1 MNLEQVLN
9 TSIYNNAAENWAISL
24 LAIIIVWSVMALAWK
39 FALKRLDALASRTDT
54 IIDDAIVFAL
64 GKTNSWWMFIIGVYV
79 GSKFVDLPQSAERTI
94 HVLTILAVIF
104 QGGLWLNAVLSSL
117 LERSR
122 ARRIE
127 KDPASVT
134 MLSVIGF
141 IGKFL
146 LWSIVLLLVLDNLG
160 FNITTLVA
168 GLGVGGVA
176 VALAVQN
183 ILGDLFASL
192 SIVLDKPFSVG
203 DFIVVDDMMG
213 SVEYVGLKTTR
224 VRSLSGE
231 QLVFANSDLLSSRIR
246 NYGRMYKRRVVFHIG
261 VTYQTPRHKLEII
274 PGILRE
280 AVEACDKTSFD
291 RSNFQKY
298 GDYSIIFETVYFVLT
313 PDYNTYMD
321 IHETINLAI
330 HRRFEEEGIEFAYP
344 TQTVFVAGNGS
355 RAET

>member
-168 GLGVGGVA
+168 GLGVGGV
-176 VALAVQN
+176 
-183 ILGDLFASL
+183 
-192 SIVLDKPFSVG
+192 SVG

>member
-1 MNLEQVLN
+1 MNPEDILN
-9 TSIYNNAAENWAISL
+9 LTIFSNSIERWVVAL
-24 LAIIIVWSVMALAWK
+24 LAMLVIWGLMAIAWK
-39 FALKRLDALASRTDT
+39 YVLKRLEVLAGKTET
-54 IIDDAIVFAL
+54 IIDDAILFAL
-64 GKTNSWWMFIIGVYV
+64 GQTNTWWMILIGVYA
-79 GSKFVDLPQSAERTI
+79 GSKFVYLPEPVSSTI
-94 HVLTILAVIF
+94 HILTMLGVVV
-104 QGGLWLNAVLSSL
+104 QGGMWINAIISCL

-122 ARRIE
+122 ERKFE

-141 IGKFL
+141 ISKLL

-160 FNITTLVA
+160 FDITALIA

-192 SIVLDKPFSVG
+192 SIVLDRPFSVG
-203 DFIVVDDMMG
+203 DFIMVDDLLG

-231 QLVFANSDLLSSRIR
+231 QLVFANSDLLSSRVR

-261 VTYQTPRHKLEII
+261 VTYQTPREKLELI
-274 PGILRE
+274 PGILQE
-280 AVEACDKTSFD
+280 AIKAQDNTSFD
-291 RSNFQKY
+291 RSHFQKY
-298 GDYSIIFETVYFVLT
+298 GDYSLDFETVYYVLS

-321 IHETINLAI
+321 IQQAVNLYI
-330 HRRFEEEGIEFAYP
+330 HRRFEEESIEFAYP
-344 TQTVFVAGNGS
+344 TQTLFVARNQ
-355 RAET
+355 